1 LTAIVDF
8 SGIFEAF
15 SGDLK
20 EHSLLW
26 IAILKFVLSQRE
38 KGCIETRKFLL
49 EEVAMFDFYGIS
61 GSKGVIEAVGVI
73 TTSWNRTSS
82 VLGVYQKVP
91 ELVAILDPSWETQS
105 KATNSDLA
113 MGLHTIWGIYTV
125 EC

>member
-38 KGCIETRKFLL
+38 EGCIETRKFLL

-73 TTSWNRTSS
+73 TTSWDMTSS

-91 ELVAILDPSWETQS
+91 ELIAILNSSWKTQS
-105 KATNSDLA
+105 KATNGDLT
-113 MGLHTIWGIYTV
+113 M
-125 EC
+125 